1 MVGEQVTEG
10 TVVEPDPDSPSRLR
24 GGGLFL
30 RTDDGR
36 MFRLIGGHIP
46 NLAPADFLHTVSRAR
61 FQEYLGQKVRV
72 VGYRLHGTI
81 WRAQIVDGE

>member
-1 MVGEQVTEG
+1 MVGEQITEG

-36 MFRLIGGHIP
+36 MFRLIGGHIT

-61 FQEYLGQKVRV
+61 FQEHLGHRVRV
-72 VGYRLHGTI
+72 VGHRIHSTI
-81 WRAQIVDGE
+81 WCAEIMDGE